1 MNIYELNSLNESLL
15 TYQEVADI
23 LHIKPQTLRAWVS
36 AKKIPCIK
44 LGTAV
49 RFTKEQIETIVN
61 NGLKEA
67 IHDK

>member
-36 AKKIPCIK
+36 AKRIPYVK

-49 RFTKEQIETIVN
+49 RFTREQVEAIVN

-67 IHDK
+67 LHV